1 MKEVFIYTDGA
12 CSNNPGP
19 GGFGVIMR
27 YKEHEKEFSQGYI
40 LTTNNRME
48 LRAVIYGLSLLKE
61 KCRVV
66 ITTDSQYVKNG
77 MTSWIEGWKRRN
89 WCNSS
94 NQAVKNK
101 DLWQELDFLCNSHE
115 VTFRW
120 VRGHSGHS
128 ENERCDQLA
137 VMVTK
142 GPNKIEDVGYIT

>member
-12 CSNNPGP
+12 CSHNPGP

-61 KCRVV
+61 KCKVV

-89 WCNSS
+89 WCSS
-94 NQAVKNK
+94 LNQAVKNK
-101 DLWQELDFLCNSHE
+101 DLWQELDSLCNKHE

-120 VRGHSGHS
+120 VRGHAGHS
-128 ENERCDQLA
+128 ENERCDRLA
-137 VMVTK
+137 VEATK
-142 GPNKIEDVGYIT
+142 GPNKIEDIGYID